1 MSQEELLHGEAR
13 TAGAAREP
21 PVEAV
26 LGQALAWLGRSVG
39 FDAARALAYDPGV
52 LIPVSFAA
60 SEPLEWE
67 HTVAACRNEQA
78 EADVHKFGDLARS
91 RSHVAVMTAESNEA
105 RLSPRWQNLI
115 LPDGFRHELR
125 AAAVDEHGHCWGSVV
140 AFRDGR
146 RPFTDSDVVRVGAG
160 LGELAA
166 RLSRAMVAGAAPRPP
181 GHAASLWLSGTGELQ
196 FTTPT
201 GREWLDRLRTAGMP
215 GRAETILAGLAVR
228 VAASAAR
235 AGQAGPPRPVSL
247 RVRGGGQWIALH
259 GETITGPDGQA
270 QGISVVIG
278 PARPARCCP
287 SWPLPTG
294 SPAASKRWY
303 AVSSPGRA
311 PRRSP
316 PACTSAPT
324 PSRTTSRPSSAR
336 SASPAAASSR
346 TGSRSSSPDPPAAG
360 DMMPRA

>member
-1 MSQEELLHGEAR
+1 
-13 TAGAAREP
+13 
-21 PVEAV
+21 VEAV
-26 LGQALAWLGRSVG
+26 LDQALAWLERSVG

-60 SEPLEWE
+60 SEPREWE

-91 RSHVAVMTAESNEA
+91 RSRVAVMTAESAEA
-105 RLSPRWQNLI
+105 RQSPRWQNLI

-125 AAAVDEHGHCWGSVV
+125 AAAVDEHGYCWGSVT

-146 RPFTDSDVVRVGAG
+146 RPFTDSDVARVSAE
-160 LGELAA
+160 LGQLAA
-166 RLSRAMVAGAAPRPP
+166 RLSRAMVAGAAPRAP

-196 FTTPT
+196 FATPT
-201 GREWLDRLRTAGMP
+201 GREWLDRLRTPGMP
-215 GRAETILAGLAVR
+215 GRAETVLAGLAVR

-259 GETITGPDGQA
+259 GETITGPDGRA

-278 PARPARCCP
+278 PARPGTVLPILAAAYGLTGREREVVRGVFAGHSTKEIAARLHI
-287 SWPLPTG
+287 STYTVQDHLKAIFG
-294 SPAASKRWY
+294 K
-303 AVSSPGRA
+303 VGV
-311 PRRSP
+311 
-316 PACTSAPT
+316 
-324 PSRTTSRPSSAR
+324 TSRGELAHQL
-336 SASPAAASSR
+336 ALQFA
-346 TGSRSSSPDPPAAG
+346 
-360 DMMPRA
+360 

>member
-1 MSQEELLHGEAR
+1 M
-13 TAGAAREP
+13 
-21 PVEAV
+21 EAV
-26 LGQALAWLGRSVG
+26 LGQTLAWLGRSVG

-91 RSHVAVMTAESNEA
+91 RSHVAVMTAESDEA

-146 RPFTDSDVVRVGAG
+146 RPFTDSNVVRVGAG

-215 GRAETILAGLAVR
+215 GRAETVLAGLAVR

-278 PARPARCCP
+278 PARPGTVLPILAAAYGLTGREQEVVRGVFAGQSTKEIAARLHI
-287 SWPLPTG
+287 SAYTVQDHLK
-294 SPAASKRWY
+294 AIFSK
-303 AVSSPGRA
+303 VGV
-311 PRRSP
+311 
-316 PACTSAPT
+316 
-324 PSRTTSRPSSAR
+324 TSRGELAHR
-336 SASPAAASSR
+336 LALQFA
-346 TGSRSSSPDPPAAG
+346 
-360 DMMPRA
+360 

>member
-1 MSQEELLHGEAR
+1 VSAVQLSGGEAR
-13 TAGAAREP
+13 EAWSAAPEP

-39 FDAARALAYDPGV
+39 FDAARALAYDPAV

-91 RSHVAVMTAESNEA
+91 RLHAAVMTAESAEA
-105 RLSPRWQNLI
+105 RQSPRWQNLI

-125 AAAVDEHGHCWGSVV
+125 AVAVDDHGHCWGSIT

-146 RPFTDSDVVRVGAG
+146 RPFTGKDLRVVDRE
-160 LGELAA
+160 LGQLAA
-166 RLSRAMVAGAAPRPP
+166 RLSRAMVAGAAPPP
-181 GHAASLWLSGTGELQ
+181 PDQAASLWLSGTGELL
-196 FTTPT
+196 FATAT
-201 GREWLDRLRTAGMP
+201 GRGWLDCLRTAEMP
-215 GRAETILAGLAVR
+215 GRAETVLAGLAVR

-235 AGQAGPPRPVSL
+235 PGQAGPPRPVSL
-247 RVRGGGQWIALH
+247 RVRGGQGQWIALH

-278 PARPARCCP
+278 PARPGTVLPILAAAYGLTGREQEVIRDVFAGHSTREISARLRI
-287 SWPLPTG
+287 STYTVQDHLKSIFG
-294 SPAASKRWY
+294 K
-303 AVSSPGRA
+303 VGV
-311 PRRSP
+311 
-316 PACTSAPT
+316 
-324 PSRTTSRPSSAR
+324 TSRGELAHHL
-336 SASPAAASSR
+336 ALQFA
-346 TGSRSSSPDPPAAG
+346 
-360 DMMPRA
+360 